1 MGTRERVLV
10 TGGSGFIGA
19 CLVRELIAAGRDVHL
34 MLRPES
40 QTWRLTDVEGGYTRH
55 DADLRDAEAVRS
67 AVRASRPD
75 VIYHLAATGTF
86 HFQCDRAAI
95 LTVNVLGTMN
105 LLEALE
111 SQDYRA
117 LIYTGSSSEYG
128 HKDRPMRADDRLDP
142 RSEYAIGK
150 VASALLCQAAAYRGR
165 PNTVV
170 RVFSAY
176 GPWEDPK
183 RIASYVMGCCVR
195 GEAPRVTSGLQPR
208 DFVYVED
215 VTALLRTAADEPKVH
230 GRILLAGTGQ
240 RQTVRDM
247 VETVVAV
254 CGGKPAEYGAEP
266 PRSDEPAVW
275 QADIEETTALTGW
288 RPRYDLRAGVEQMWA
303 WFRANGGRAAA

>member
-40 QTWRLTDVEGGYTRH
+40 RTWRLTDVEGRYTRH

-75 VIYHLAATGTF
+75 VIYHLAAAGTF

-142 RSEYAIGK
+142 RSEYAVGK
-150 VASALLCQAAAYRGR
+150 VASAHLCQAAAYRGR

-195 GEAPRVTSGLQPR
+195 GETPRVTSGLQPR
-208 DFVYVED
+208 DFIYVED

-240 RQTVRDM
+240 RQTVRNM
-247 VETVVAV
+247 VETIVAV

-303 WFRANGGRAAA
+303 WFRANGSRAAA

>member
-1 MGTRERVLV
+1 MAARERVLV

-19 CLVRELIAAGRDVHL
+19 CLVRELIADGQDVHL

-40 QTWRLTDVEGGYTRH
+40 QKWRLAGVEGRYTRH
-55 DADLRDAEAVRS
+55 DADLRDGAAVRS

-75 VIYHLAATGTF
+75 VIYHMATTGTF
-86 HFQCDRAAI
+86 HFQSDRAAI

-111 SQDYRA
+111 SQDHRA
-117 LIYTGSSSEYG
+117 LVYTGTSSEYG
-128 HKDRPMRADDRLDP
+128 HKDRPMRACDRLDP
-142 RSEYAIGK
+142 RGDYAIGK
-150 VASALLCQAAAYRGR
+150 VAAALLCQAAAYRGR

-170 RVFSAY
+170 RIFSAY

-208 DFVYVED
+208 DFIYVDD
-215 VTALLRTAADEPKVH
+215 VTALLRKATSEPKVR
-230 GRILLAGTGQ
+230 GRILLAGTGR

-247 VETVVAV
+247 VETVVAI
-254 CGGKPAEYGAEP
+254 CGGRPAIYGAEP
-266 PRSDEPAVW
+266 LRADEPTVW

-303 WFRANGGRAAA
+303 WFRAAGARAA